1 MTRFQRIGSLLLCL
15 GLCLKPVLAGESAGG
30 HAHAEQQVVV
40 VARAWWDAFARGDV
54 EALDVR
60 TAPALSLTLSLGTR
74 LDRGQALEQAARHA
88 GSAYAGT
95 EWSEEQVRV
104 IAPNVAIAASTAAEG
119 FGRQR
124 TTYRYLTV
132 LERKGHVWRVGA
144 AQSTRV
150 LQATP
155 RLSPAEAGDLTAYA
169 GMYQTPA
176 GAAIRISAEAG
187 ALMLGEPGGDSRR
200 LEPIGRDLF
209 ELAELQFSSGLL
221 RFLFVRDPAGR
232 VIGLT
237 RLGPQIT
244 TFPRATP

>member
-15 GLCLKPVLAGESAGG
+15 GLCLEPALARESGGG
-30 HAHAEQQVVV
+30 HGPTEQQVVA

-54 EALDVR
+54 EALEAR
-60 TAPALSLTLSLGTR
+60 TAPALSLSLGTH
-74 LDRGQALEQAARHA
+74 LDRGQALDQAARHA

-124 TTYRYLTV
+124 ATYRYLTV

-155 RLSPAEAGDLTAYA
+155 RLSPAESGDLTAYA
-169 GMYQTPA
+169 GIYQTPA

-187 ALMLGEPGGDSRR
+187 ALMLGEPGGGSRR

-209 ELAELQFSSGLL
+209 ELAELQFRSGLV
-221 RFLFVRDPAGR
+221 RFLFVRDREGR

-244 TFPRATP
+244 TFPRVTP